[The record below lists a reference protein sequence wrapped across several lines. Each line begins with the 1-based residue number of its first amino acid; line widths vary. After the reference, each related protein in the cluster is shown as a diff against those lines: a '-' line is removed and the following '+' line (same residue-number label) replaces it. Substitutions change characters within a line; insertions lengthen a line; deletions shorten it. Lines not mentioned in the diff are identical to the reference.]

1 MRAENFSSP
10 ESLRG
15 GRFESDGTVGVLF
28 DVALTVS
35 RRVTRRVDEK
45 IFKSRIPARGLFFLS
60 GSVKIRGMKKY
71 FLARLIQLV
80 PILFGVTFL
89 TFGMMQFAAD
99 DAVDKIFEQSGSVSE
114 EIKAAKRAE
123 LGLDQPFMIQYGR
136 WLGGVLTGDMGTSFI
151 SGKPVFETFAD
162 KLPATIE
169 LMLVS
174 IVLTIFIATPAGI
187 IAAVNQNRPLDLL
200 IRTVSFVGNSL
211 PNFFVGL
218 LLIYVLALKLNLL
231 PIIGQ
236 NVTMPALT
244 LTIAMGAKYT
254 RQIRAVVLEELDK
267 PYVTGAR
274 SRGVDEITILI
285 KSVLRS
291 SLIMIITLLALSM
304 GSLLGGTAIVETI
317 FMWDGVGKMAV
328 DAILMRDYPLIQ
340 AYVVW
345 MAIIYVMMNLAAD
358 LLYHW
363 IDPRVR
369 YGEAA
374 S

>member
-1 MRAENFSSP
+1 
-10 ESLRG
+10 
-15 GRFESDGTVGVLF
+15 
-28 DVALTVS
+28 
-35 RRVTRRVDEK
+35 
-45 IFKSRIPARGLFFLS
+45 
-60 GSVKIRGMKKY
+60 MKKY

-80 PILFGVTFL
+80 PILLGITFL
-89 TFGMMQFAAD
+89 TFGLMQFAAD

-123 LGLDQPFMIQYGR
+123 LGLDQPFLIQYGK
-136 WLGGVLTGDMGTSFI
+136 WLGGVLTGDMGRSFI
-151 SGKPVFETFAD
+151 SGKLVFV
-162 KLPATIE
+162 
-169 LMLVS
+169 LVS
-174 IVLTIFIATPAGI
+174 ILLTIFIATPAGI
-187 IAAVNQNRPLDLL
+187 LAAVKQNRPLDYL
-200 IRTVSFVGNSL
+200 IRGLSFIGNSM
-211 PNFFVGL
+211 PNFFAGL
-218 LLIYVLALKLNLL
+218 LLIYFLALKLNLL

-236 NVTMPALT
+236 SVVMPALT

-274 SRGVDEITILI
+274 SRGVDEFTILT

-291 SLIMIITLLALSM
+291 TLIVIITLLALSM

-345 MAIIYVMMNLAAD
+345 MAIIYVLMNLAAD

-363 IDPRVR
+363 LDPRVR
-369 YGEAA
+369 
-374 S
+374 

>member
-1 MRAENFSSP
+1 M
-10 ESLRG
+10 
-15 GRFESDGTVGVLF
+15 
-28 DVALTVS
+28 
-35 RRVTRRVDEK
+35 
-45 IFKSRIPARGLFFLS
+45 
-60 GSVKIRGMKKY
+60 
-71 FLARLIQLV
+71 
-80 PILFGVTFL
+80 
-89 TFGMMQFAAD
+89 TFGLMQFTAD
-99 DAVDKIFEQSGSVSE
+99 DAVDIIYEQSGSVAE

-123 LGLDQPFMIQYGR
+123 LGLDQPFLIQYGR
-136 WLGGVLTGDMGTSFI
+136 WLGGVMTGDMGKSFI
-151 SGKPVFETFAD
+151 SGKLVFETFAE
-162 KLPATIE
+162 KLPATVE

-174 IVLTIFIATPAGI
+174 ILLTIFIATPLGI
-187 IAAVNQNRPLDLL
+187 LAAVNQNRPLDYL
-200 IRTVSFVGNSL
+200 IRGLSFVGNSM

-236 NVTMPALT
+236 SVVMPALT

-274 SRGVDEITILI
+274 SRGIDEFTILT

-291 SLIMIITLLALSM
+291 TLIVIITLLALSM

-345 MAIIYVMMNLAAD
+345 MAIIYVLMNLAAD

-363 IDPRVR
+363 LDPRVR
-369 YGEAA
+369 YGDL

>member
-1 MRAENFSSP
+1 
-10 ESLRG
+10 
-15 GRFESDGTVGVLF
+15 
-28 DVALTVS
+28 
-35 RRVTRRVDEK
+35 
-45 IFKSRIPARGLFFLS
+45 
-60 GSVKIRGMKKY
+60 MKKY
-71 FLARLIQLV
+71 FLSRLIQLV
-80 PILFGVTFL
+80 PILFGITFM
-89 TFGMMQFAAD
+89 TFGMMQFTSD
-99 DAVDKIFEQSGSVSE
+99 DAVDIIYEQSGSVAE

-123 LGLDQPFMIQYGR
+123 LGLDQPFLIQYGK
-136 WLGGVLTGDMGTSFI
+136 WLGGVLTGDMGKSFI
-151 SGKPVFETFAD
+151 SGKLVFETFID

-174 IVLTIFIATPAGI
+174 ILLTIFIATPLGI
-187 IAAVNQNRPLDLL
+187 LAAVNQNRPLDYL
-200 IRTVSFVGNSL
+200 IRTLSFVGNSL

-218 LLIYVLALKLNLL
+218 LLIYFLALKLNLL

-236 NVTMPALT
+236 SVIMPALT

-274 SRGVDEITILI
+274 SRGVAEWTILT

-291 SLIMIITLLALSM
+291 TLIMIITLLALSM

-328 DAILMRDYPLIQ
+328 DAILTRDYPLIQ

-345 MAIIYVMMNLAAD
+345 MAIIYVLMNLAAD

-363 IDPRVR
+363 LDPRVR
-369 YGEAA
+369 YGDL

>member
-1 MRAENFSSP
+1 
-10 ESLRG
+10 
-15 GRFESDGTVGVLF
+15 
-28 DVALTVS
+28 
-35 RRVTRRVDEK
+35 
-45 IFKSRIPARGLFFLS
+45 
-60 GSVKIRGMKKY
+60 MKKY

-89 TFGMMQFAAD
+89 TFAMMQFAAD
-99 DAVDKIFEQSGSVSE
+99 DAVDKIFEQSSVSE
-114 EIKAAKRAE
+114 EVKAAKRAE
-123 LGLDQPFMIQYGR
+123 LGLDKPFLIQYAN
-136 WLGGVLTGDMGTSFI
+136 WLGGILIGDMGRSFI
-151 SGKPVFETFAD
+151 SGKLVFETFAE

-174 IVLTIFIATPAGI
+174 ILLTVLIATPLGI
-187 IAAVNQNRPLDLL
+187 LSAVNQNRPLDYV
-200 IRTVSFVGNSL
+200 IRTLTFVGNSL

-236 NVTMPALT
+236 SVIMPALT
-244 LTIAMGAKYT
+244 LTIAMSAKYT
-254 RQIRAVVLEELDK
+254 RQIRAVILEELDK
-267 PYVTGAR
+267 PYVIGAR

-291 SLIMIITLLALSM
+291 SLIVIITLLALSI

-345 MAIIYVMMNLAAD
+345 MSIIYVLMNLAAD

-363 IDPRVR
+363 LDPRVR
-369 YGEAA
+369 YGGQQ
-374 S
+374 

>member
-1 MRAENFSSP
+1 
-10 ESLRG
+10 
-15 GRFESDGTVGVLF
+15 
-28 DVALTVS
+28 
-35 RRVTRRVDEK
+35 
-45 IFKSRIPARGLFFLS
+45 
-60 GSVKIRGMKKY
+60 MKKY

-80 PILFGVTFL
+80 PILFGITFL
-89 TFGMMQFAAD
+89 TFGMMQFTSD
-99 DAVDKIFEQSGSVSE
+99 DAVDIIYEQSGSVAE

-123 LGLDQPFMIQYGR
+123 LGLDQPFLIQYGR
-136 WLGGVLTGDMGTSFI
+136 WLGGVLTGDMGKSFI
-151 SGKPVFETFAD
+151 SGKLVFETFAD

-174 IVLTIFIATPAGI
+174 ILLTIFIATPLGI
-187 IAAVNQNRPLDLL
+187 LAAVNQNRPLDYL
-200 IRTVSFVGNSL
+200 IRALSFVGNSM
-211 PNFFVGL
+211 PNFFAGL
-218 LLIYVLALKLNLL
+218 LLIYFLALKLNLL

-236 NVTMPALT
+236 SVIMPALT

-274 SRGVDEITILI
+274 SRGVPELTILI

-291 SLIMIITLLALSM
+291 TLIMIITLLALSM

-328 DAILMRDYPLIQ
+328 DAILTRDYPLIQ

-363 IDPRVR
+363 LDPRVR
-369 YGEAA
+369 YGET

>member
-1 MRAENFSSP
+1 
-10 ESLRG
+10 
-15 GRFESDGTVGVLF
+15 
-28 DVALTVS
+28 
-35 RRVTRRVDEK
+35 
-45 IFKSRIPARGLFFLS
+45 
-60 GSVKIRGMKKY
+60 MKKY

-89 TFGMMQFAAD
+89 TFAMMQFAAD
-99 DAVDKIFEQSGSVSE
+99 DAVDKIFEQSSVSE
-114 EIKAAKRAE
+114 EVKVAKRAE
-123 LGLDQPFMIQYGR
+123 LGLDKPFLIQYGN
-136 WLGGVLTGDMGTSFI
+136 WLGGILIGDMGRSFI
-151 SGKPVFETFAD
+151 SGKLVFETFAE

-174 IVLTIFIATPAGI
+174 ILLTVLIATPLGI
-187 IAAVNQNRPLDLL
+187 LSAVNQNRPLDYV
-200 IRTVSFVGNSL
+200 IRTLTFVGNSL

-236 NVTMPALT
+236 SVIMPALT

-267 PYVTGAR
+267 PYVIGAR
-274 SRGVDEITILI
+274 SRGVDEVTILI

-345 MAIIYVMMNLAAD
+345 MAIIYVLMNLAAD
-358 LLYHW
+358 LLYHRL
-363 IDPRVR
+363 DPRVR
-369 YGEAA
+369 YGEA

>member
-1 MRAENFSSP
+1 
-10 ESLRG
+10 
-15 GRFESDGTVGVLF
+15 
-28 DVALTVS
+28 
-35 RRVTRRVDEK
+35 
-45 IFKSRIPARGLFFLS
+45 
-60 GSVKIRGMKKY
+60 MKKY

-80 PILFGVTFL
+80 PILFGITFL
-89 TFGMMQFAAD
+89 TFGMMQFTGD
-99 DAVDKIFEQSGSVSE
+99 DAVDIIYEQAGSVAE
-114 EIKAAKRAE
+114 DIKAEKRAE
-123 LGLDQPFMIQYGR
+123 LGLDQPFLIQYGR

-151 SGKPVFETFAD
+151 SGKLVFETFAE
-162 KLPATIE
+162 KLPATVE

-174 IVLTIFIATPAGI
+174 ILLTIFIATPLGI
-187 IAAVNQNRPLDLL
+187 LSAVNQNRPLDWL
-200 IRTVSFVGNSL
+200 IRALTFVGNSL

-218 LLIYVLALKLNLL
+218 LLIYFLALKLNLL

-236 NVTMPALT
+236 SVVMPALT

-274 SRGVDEITILI
+274 SRGVGEVTILI

-345 MAIIYVMMNLAAD
+345 MAIIYVLMNLAAD

-363 IDPRVR
+363 LDPRVR
-369 YGEAA
+369 YGQGGGA
-374 S
+374 

>member
-1 MRAENFSSP
+1 
-10 ESLRG
+10 
-15 GRFESDGTVGVLF
+15 
-28 DVALTVS
+28 
-35 RRVTRRVDEK
+35 
-45 IFKSRIPARGLFFLS
+45 
-60 GSVKIRGMKKY
+60 MKKY
-71 FLARLIQLV
+71 FLARLVQLI
-80 PILFGVTFL
+80 PILFGITFL

-99 DAVDKIFEQSGSVSE
+99 DAVDKIFEQAGSVSE

-123 LGLDQPFMIQYGR
+123 LGLDKPFLVQYVT
-136 WLGGVLTGDMGTSFI
+136 WLGGVLTGDMGRSFI
-151 SGKPVFETFAD
+151 SGKEVFATFAE

-174 IVLTIFIATPAGI
+174 ILLTIFIATPAGI
-187 IAAVNQNRPLDLL
+187 LAAVNQNRPIDYF
-200 IRTVSFVGNSL
+200 IRAVSFVGNSL

-218 LLIYVLALKLNLL
+218 LLIYFLALKLNLL

-236 NVTMPALT
+236 SVIMPALT

-274 SRGVDEITILI
+274 SRGVDELTILL

-291 SLIMIITLLALSM
+291 TLIMIITLLALSM

-328 DAILMRDYPLIQ
+328 DAILTRDYPLIQ

-358 LLYHW
+358 LLYYRL
-363 IDPRVR
+363 DPRVR
-369 YGEAA
+369 GEK